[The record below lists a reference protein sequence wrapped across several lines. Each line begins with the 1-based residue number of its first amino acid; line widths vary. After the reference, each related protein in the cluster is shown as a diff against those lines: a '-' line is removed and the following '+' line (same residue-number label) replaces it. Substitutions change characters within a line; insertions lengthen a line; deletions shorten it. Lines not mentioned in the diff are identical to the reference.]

1 LRLKSKIRHFYPLTA
16 TAASIIFICLLAGCA
31 GTGKSTGT
39 TVEQQETVPPP
50 PAQSKVK
57 QGPEP
62 EKPAADEP
70 YDIESEIPEDDSV
83 GERDSAVESI
93 EPVKADTFSVEE
105 TVDPPAPAT
114 GYELGYRV
122 QLAAF
127 AESAGA
133 RDLKKK
139 VMAAAGVAVYIDYE
153 DGLYKVRAG
162 DFATRAEASEA
173 RAKLA
178 ADYPDCW
185 IVRTTVMKAK

>member
-1 LRLKSKIRHFYPLTA
+1 MRSKIRHFYPLTA
-16 TAASIIFICLLAGCA
+16 AAAFVIFICLLAGCA
-31 GTGKSTGT
+31 GTVKSTGT
-39 TVEQQETVPPP
+39 PVEQQETVPPP
-50 PAQSKVK
+50 PLTDTKQDAEPVK
-57 QGPEP
+57 PEA
-62 EKPAADEP
+62 EEP
-70 YDIESEIPEDDSV
+70 YDLESEMPEDDSV
-83 GERDSAVESI
+83 RESDAAEESI

-105 TVDPPAPAT
+105 TVEPPAPVA
-114 GYELGYRV
+114 GYKLGYRV

-139 VMAAAGVAVYIDYE
+139 VVAAAGIAVYIDYE

-173 RAKLA
+173 RTKLA

-185 IVRTTVMKAK
+185 IVRTTVTKAK

>member
-1 LRLKSKIRHFYPLTA
+1 MRSKIRHFYPLTVTVA
-16 TAASIIFICLLAGCA
+16 FIIFICLLAGCA
-31 GTGKSTGT
+31 GTSRSTGT
-39 TVEQQETVPPP
+39 PVEQQETVPPP
-50 PAQSKVK
+50 PQSDTK
-57 QGPEP
+57 QEIEL

-70 YDIESEIPEDDSV
+70 YDIESETPEDDSV
-83 GERDSAVESI
+83 NEGDATEESI
-93 EPVKADTFSVEE
+93 EPVAADTFSVEE
-105 TVDPPAPAT
+105 TGEPPAPAA

-139 VMAAAGVAVYIDYE
+139 IMAAAGIAVYIDYE

-162 DFATRAEASEA
+162 DFATRADASEA
-173 RAKLA
+173 RVKLA

-185 IVRTTVMKAK
+185 IVRTTITKAN

>member
-1 LRLKSKIRHFYPLTA
+1 MRSKIRHFYPLTA
-16 TAASIIFICLLAGCA
+16 TAAFVIFICLLAGCA
-31 GTGKSTGT
+31 GTGRSTGT

-50 PAQSKVK
+50 PPQSETK
-57 QGPEP
+57 QEMEP

-70 YDIESEIPEDDSV
+70 YDLESEMPEDDSV
-83 GERDSAVESI
+83 GEGDAEEERI
-93 EPVKADTFSVEE
+93 EPVKTDTFTVDE
-105 TVDPPAPAT
+105 TVEPPAPAA
-114 GYELGYRV
+114 GYDLGYRV

-139 VMAAAGVAVYIDYE
+139 VMAAAGIAVYIDYE

-178 ADYPDCW
+178 DDYPDCW
-185 IVRTTVMKAK
+185 IVRTTIMKAK